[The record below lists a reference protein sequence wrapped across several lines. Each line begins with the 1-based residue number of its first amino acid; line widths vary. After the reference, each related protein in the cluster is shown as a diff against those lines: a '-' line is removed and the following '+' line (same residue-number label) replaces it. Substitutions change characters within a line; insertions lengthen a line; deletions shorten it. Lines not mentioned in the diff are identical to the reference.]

1 MHSGIWERLADTL
14 FWLQLGWI
22 VAGFFLMA
30 YLALKVFPRESRTNT
45 SPPPPLQ
52 STAGA
57 SQLITVGGYR
67 VEIPIAGF
75 SDERNGV
82 VEARQTPDAATG

>member
-1 MHSGIWERLADTL
+1 LADAL

-22 VAGFFLMA
+22 VSGFLLMA
-30 YLALKVFPRESRTNT
+30 YLALKVFPLESRTNT

-67 VEIPIAGF
+67 VEIPIAGCT
-75 SDERNGV
+75 DERSGV
-82 VEARQTPDAATG
+82 VEARQTPDPVTG